1 MTASSLVYG
10 RKFDRALTRARKAF
24 DLDQNFPLSRLW
36 LGLALIAN
44 GKYDDAIALG
54 NDDPRPSPTR
64 WTILCFTALAHA
76 RGAHPAEARK
86 ILGELR
92 EIEKTQYVRTYYVAM
107 IYAALGDKDHAFAE
121 LEESFR
127 DKDCYLPRARVDPF
141 MDPLREDA
149 RFKDLMKRMNLA
161 E

>member
-1 MTASSLVYG
+1 
-10 RKFDRALTRARKAF
+10 
-24 DLDQNFPLSRLW
+24 LSRLW

-54 NDDPRPSPTR
+54 NDGPQQSPAR

-76 RGAHPAEARK
+76 RAGRPAEARK

-107 IYAALGDKDHAFAE
+107 IYAALGDKDNAFAE
-121 LEESFR
+121 LEKSFR

-149 RFKDLMKRMNLA
+149 RFKDLMKRMGLT
-161 E
+161 